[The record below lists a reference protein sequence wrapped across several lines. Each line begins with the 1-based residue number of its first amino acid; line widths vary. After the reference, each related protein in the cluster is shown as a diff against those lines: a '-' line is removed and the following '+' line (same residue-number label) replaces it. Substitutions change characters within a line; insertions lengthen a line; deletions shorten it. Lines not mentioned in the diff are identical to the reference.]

1 MARLKPADGSR
12 NPARRRNAYA
22 LELGGSEKIGASEDA
37 LPKSSMDL
45 ALCPIT
51 DIAENALGEIGG
63 RWISETRARNRARL
77 RARTEAILNSRGA
90 QMSADPSPS
99 ITIPLLSAAQ
109 DEGREELLDL
119 WAHLLATAL
128 NPASN
133 ENYRREFVGIARE
146 LEPIDAACLPRLE
159 AGATKAWRFR
169 RESMAKALNKSQDG
183 VDLALRNLAKL
194 GLIDLE
200 KMESSDFRSFVTPLG
215 RQFLAAIDGPAH

>member
-1 MARLKPADGSR
+1 MRSDSSVTAGLKCSSASVSAPMDMALR
-12 NPARRRNAYA
+12 
-22 LELGGSEKIGASEDA
+22 
-37 LPKSSMDL
+37 
-45 ALCPIT
+45 PIT

-77 RARTEAILNSRGA
+77 RARTEAILNSRNA
-90 QMSADPSPS
+90 QMSTDPSPS
-99 ITIPLLSAAQ
+99 ITVPLLSAAQ
-109 DEGREELLDL
+109 DEGREELIDL
-119 WAHLLATAL
+119 WARLLATAL
-128 NPASN
+128 NPASH
-133 ENYRREFVGIARE
+133 ENYRREFVSIARE

-200 KMESSDFRSFVTPLG
+200 KMESSDFQSFVTPLG

>member
-1 MARLKPADGSR
+1 MSRLKPTDGSR
-12 NPARRRNAYA
+12 TPARRRNAPA
-22 LELGGSEKIGASEDA
+22 LELGGAQKIGASEDTLPETVMDMA
-37 LPKSSMDL
+37 LS
-45 ALCPIT
+45 PIT
-51 DIAENALGEIGG
+51 DIAETALGEIGG

-77 RARTEAILNSRGA
+77 RERTEAILNGRDA
-90 QMSADPSPS
+90 QPKADPSPS

-119 WAHLLATAL
+119 WARLLATAL
-128 NPASN
+128 NPAST

-194 GLIDLE
+194 GLIDMG
-200 KMESSDFRSFVTPLG
+200 KMESSDFQSFVTPLG
-215 RQFLAAIDGPAH
+215 RQFLAAIN

>member
-1 MARLKPADGSR
+1 MARLKSVDGNR
-12 NPARRRNAYA
+12 NPARRRSARA
-22 LELGGSEKIGASEDA
+22 LELGSLQEAGASENT
-37 LPKSSMDL
+37 LPKSPMDM

-51 DIAENALGEIGG
+51 DIAETALGEIGG
-63 RWISETRARNRARL
+63 GWISEKPARNRARL
-77 RARTEAILNSRGA
+77 RARTEAILNSRDA
-90 QMSADPSPS
+90 KMNADPSPS

-109 DEGREELLDL
+109 DEGREALIDL

-169 RESMAKALNKSQDG
+169 RESMAKALNKSHDG
-183 VDLALRNLAKL
+183 GDLGLGNLAKL

-200 KMESSDFRSFVTPLG
+200 KMESSDFQSFVTPLG
-215 RQFLAAIDGPAH
+215 RQFLAAIDDPAH

>member
-1 MARLKPADGSR
+1 MPRLKPADGSR
-12 NPARRRNAYA
+12 NPARRRSAYA
-22 LELGGSEKIGASEDA
+22 LELGGAEKAGTSEDA
-37 LPKSSMDL
+37 LPKSLMEL

-77 RARTEAILNSRGA
+77 RERTEAILNSRGA
-90 QMSADPSPS
+90 EMNAAPSPS
-99 ITIPLLSAAQ
+99 TTIPLLSAAQ

-119 WAHLLATAL
+119 WARLLATAL
-128 NPASN
+128 NPVSA
-133 ENYRREFVGIARE
+133 ENYRREFVGIARA
-146 LEPIDAACLPRLE
+146 LEPIDVACLPRLE

-200 KMESSDFRSFVTPLG
+200 KMESPDFQSFMTPLG
-215 RQFLAAIDGPAH
+215 RQFLAAVDGPAH